1 MAIPLHLTLTDDD
14 GAIINGSSCV
24 VGREGSIEVLS
35 FNHALHVL
43 SDSSTG
49 KLMAGRVHD
58 PIVIVKEIDRSS
70 PVLYM
75 AVARGK
81 TLRSGVLRWYRIVDG
96 GTEEEYFRM
105 EMSNIKIVSVS
116 PYVPNIK
123 DETSRAQN
131 HLESVAF
138 CYEKITWTY
147 LDGNLIFADGWAM

>member
-14 GAIINGSSCV
+14 GAIVKGSSRV

-43 SDSSTG
+43 ADSCTG
-49 KLMAGRVHD
+49 KLMGGRVHD

-81 TLRSGVLRWYRIVDG
+81 TFRSGVLRWYRIVDG

-105 EMSNIKIVSVS
+105 EMTNVKVVSVS
-116 PYVPNIK
+116 PHVANIK
-123 DETSRAQN
+123 DEASRTQN

-138 CYEKITWTY
+138 LYEKITWTY
-147 LDGNLIFADGWAM
+147 LDGNLIFGDGSGM